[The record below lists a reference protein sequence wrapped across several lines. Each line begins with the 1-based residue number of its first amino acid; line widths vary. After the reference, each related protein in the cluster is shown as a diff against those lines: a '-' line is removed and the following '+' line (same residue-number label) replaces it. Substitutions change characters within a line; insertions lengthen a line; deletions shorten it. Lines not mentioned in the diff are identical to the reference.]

1 MFHPLKQK
9 TLNCDYHDVDVDVD
23 MMLLL
28 LVMMVLMMML
38 LLMMMMMLMMI
49 RVSFFPFRAPPR
61 MTTKAR
67 HLTML

>member
-23 MMLLL
+23 MMTLLL

-38 LLMMMMMLMMI
+38 LLMMMLMMI